1 MLNIWDWLNQIYGG
15 TIMNS
20 STVDLLEV
28 AKSEFE
34 VKMNSA
40 KNEVDKSY
48 YEGMV
53 DGLNFAINQCK
64 K

>member
-1 MLNIWDWLNQIYGG
+1 
-15 TIMNS
+15 MNS
-20 STVDLLEV
+20 STVDLLKV

-34 VKMNSA
+34 NKMNSA
-40 KNEVDKSY
+40 KTKVEKSY

-53 DGLNFAINQCK
+53 DGLNFAINQSK